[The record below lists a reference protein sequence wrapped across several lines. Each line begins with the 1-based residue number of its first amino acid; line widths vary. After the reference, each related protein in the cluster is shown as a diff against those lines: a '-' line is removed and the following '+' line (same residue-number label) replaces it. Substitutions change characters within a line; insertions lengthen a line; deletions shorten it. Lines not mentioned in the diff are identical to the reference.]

1 MIDARVIS
9 SSCAPTSDAIT
20 SSLLRGSLFP
30 RRRNSDRLQREH
42 AQSRYSTCRS
52 WCGAEL
58 RPVSFGGRGP
68 IDADKALYCGISEG
82 EPPIKLICWRA
93 KDGYTVSMTRLS
105 RPTGRLYRPNRGN
118 RDPVVGRKLQFGQP
132 WSIAKSWTCI
142 SYRDGMTCVN
152 RAGHGWSLGS
162 RAGAKLF

>member
-1 MIDARVIS
+1 MFRVGTALVAAGAALS
-9 SSCAPTSDAIT
+9 FVPSASAVAD
-20 SSLLRGSLFP
+20 L
-30 RRRNSDRLQREH
+30 
-42 AQSRYSTCRS
+42 ST
-52 WCGAEL
+52 
-58 RPVSFGGRGP
+58 
-68 IDADKALYCGISEG
+68 ADKALYCGISEG
-82 EPPIKLICWRA
+82 EPPIKLICWCA

-142 SYRDGMTCVN
+142 SYRDGITCVN
-152 RAGHGWSLGS
+152 RTGHGWSLGS

>member
-1 MIDARVIS
+1 MFRVGTALVAA
-9 SSCAPTSDAIT
+9 CAALSFVPSASAVAD
-20 SSLLRGSLFP
+20 L
-30 RRRNSDRLQREH
+30 
-42 AQSRYSTCRS
+42 ST
-52 WCGAEL
+52 
-58 RPVSFGGRGP
+58 P
-68 IDADKALYCGISEG
+68 DKALYCGISEG

-118 RDPVVGRKLQFGQP
+118 HDPVVGRKLQFGQP

-142 SYRDGMTCVN
+142 SYRGGMTCVN